1 MNQIHPKSQTTQI
14 LYREPTQEE
23 MSPKSN
29 LFWNICSTLLIAIIF
44 AAMALTMLRS
54 CADEQH
60 HIGEKYR
67 VQNMST
73 QFK

>member
-29 LFWNICSTLLIAIIF
+29 LFWNFCSTLLISILIGFTVYVAFI
-44 AAMALTMLRS
+44 AADKEAVIKT
-54 CADEQH
+54 
-60 HIGEKYR
+60 EKQAQVR
-67 VQNMST
+67 AEVV
-73 QFK
+73 K